1 MPMTKARKSRTKMF
15 SKANGAMIG
24 MMLKRIKD
32 KTIMT
37 NGQIANSDLI
47 ERDLPSANAR
57 WDDIQEFALSFNGYK
72 YSNKCGE
79 FANKAVAAF
88 REDKSLPRSLSDL
101 RACLF
106 FEQRRWRHFDEEP
119 DIETMVYIH
128 ALIEAIR
135 EKVKNKE
142 LH

>member
-1 MPMTKARKSRTKMF
+1 
-15 SKANGAMIG
+15 MI
-24 MMLKRIKD
+24 KE
-32 KTIMT
+32 
-37 NGQIANSDLI
+37 IANSDLS
-47 ERDLPSANAR
+47 EQDLPSANAR
-57 WDDIQEFALSFNGYK
+57 WDNIWKFALSFNGYK

-79 FANKAVAAF
+79 LANKAVAAF

-106 FEQRRWRHFDEEP
+106 FEQRRWHHFGEEP

-128 ALIEAIR
+128 ALIEVIR
-135 EKVKNKE
+135 EKVQNKE